1 MEAVQQVHCC
11 TLLKIFKMCVNFIRK
26 RSILQS
32 GSGWVVFPKIASYL
46 TTRFAFSKRG
56 RGSGIAPPV
65 TLYRFVSGG
74 GSWNGFEESAQ
85 VSSHLSREGDGH
97 GHRHHPHRCHGLLA
111 LNLFGF
117 QKKKKVQRDAGDRI
131 VPSTSFNKLNA
142 LKIWSSWRRFWRGS
156 EDLHAEMDKKKLD
169 HHGKGCNFQDLLGIC
184 NLKYYNH

>member
-65 TLYRFVSGG
+65 TLYRFVSTVAAV
-74 GSWNGFEESAQ
+74 EM
-85 VSSHLSREGDGH
+85 VSRSR
-97 GHRHHPHRCHGLLA
+97 PKSLLTC
-111 LNLFGF
+111 LE
-117 QKKKKVQRDAGDRI
+117 KVMDMVI
-131 VPSTSFNKLNA
+131 VITLIA
-142 LKIWSSWRRFWRGS
+142 VTVFWP
-156 EDLHAEMDKKKLD
+156 
-169 HHGKGCNFQDLLGIC
+169 
-184 NLKYYNH
+184 